1 MEGDYIVNISSYYY
15 YQQIIKVW
23 DAYIKTKHLG
33 YWIPE
38 SEDNYTLLSE
48 MNLVKEAG
56 IVIDFRG
63 KLYLNDERRSIS
75 ICDPVNN
82 ISLKEFTTIN
92 SITHDL
98 EVALKQIKVK
108 KSKLNS
114 LMNHTIIFPYHIME
128 VHWVL
133 GALNLDFGE
142 NGNLTPNL
150 KIYNPSHIYGGTEI
164 KQCVKEAI
172 ENLLHDIFDQ
182 DLKLHCI
189 GQMTNQQNDG
199 SSCGVITAENG
210 KE

>member
-33 YWIPE
+33 YWMPE

-56 IVIDFRG
+56 IVIDLRG

-114 LMNHTIIFPYHIME
+114 LMNHHHLSLSYHGSA
-128 VHWVL
+128 L
-133 GALNLDFGE
+133 G
-142 NGNLTPNL
+142 PWC
-150 KIYNPSHIYGGTEI
+150 S
-164 KQCVKEAI
+164 
-172 ENLLHDIFDQ
+172 
-182 DLKLHCI
+182 
-189 GQMTNQQNDG
+189 
-199 SSCGVITAENG
+199 
-210 KE
+210 